1 MNLII
6 LLESDF
12 IDHDRCRLDDERAE
26 HIRRIL
32 RSQTGDT
39 VEIGRINGPTGT
51 GEIEKIDATGI
62 ILKCEFTKNTP
73 PPYPVDIVCALPRP
87 QTLKKV
93 LITAAS
99 IGTRRLHLIRANRVE
114 KSYFHSPLLKP
125 ENYSR
130 FLIEGL
136 SQGKLTR
143 MPQVTIHHRF
153 KPFFEDTLPTMEE
166 EADTHSLKL
175 LPHPECQS
183 DLREVFQQKTKQIL
197 VAIGP
202 EGGWVPFEI
211 ELMKEA
217 GFKPYKLGPWIL
229 KVETA
234 LAAAMGQIE
243 LMKSLP

>member
-6 LLESDF
+6 LFESDF
-12 IDHDRCRLDDERAE
+12 IDQNRCRLAGERAE
-26 HIRRIL
+26 HIRKIL
-32 RSQTGDT
+32 RCQIGDSIE
-39 VEIGRINGPTGT
+39 VGRINGPTGT
-51 GEIEKIDATGI
+51 GEIEKIDAAEI
-62 ILKCEFTKNTP
+62 ILQCEFTKNTP
-73 PPYPVDIVCALPRP
+73 PPYPVDIICALPRP

-99 IGTRRLHLIRANRVE
+99 IGTRRLHLVRANRVE

-143 MPQVTIHHRF
+143 MPEVAIHHRF
-153 KPFFEDTLPTMEE
+153 KPFFEDTLPSLEE
-166 EADTHSLKL
+166 EDGTQSLKL
-175 LPHPECQS
+175 LPHPECRS
-183 DLREVFQQKTKQIL
+183 DLREVFQQEAQQIIL
-197 VAIGP
+197 AVGP

-211 ELMKEA
+211 DLMKEA
-217 GFKPYKLGPWIL
+217 GFKPFKLGPWIL

-243 LMKSLP
+243 LMNRLS